1 MDAPFDSRETR
12 DFAREIKFLVDV
24 SMIDEVRAWARGALG
39 RDPYGTGDHGDA
51 YATTSLYF
59 DTPEF
64 DVYRRN
70 RSYARGKFRIRRY
83 GLLDFIF
90 LERKMRTDRL
100 LAKRRTTVPLEA
112 LQRVG
117 EAEADPSW
125 PGYWFH
131 RRILFRG
138 LRPWVQISY
147 ERTARLGIVEGS
159 SVRFTIDTNLRVLPM
174 PDRAFLPGLGMPVIE
189 GKAIV
194 EMKFRRELPAVLKQA
209 VEMFRL
215 QPQALSKY
223 RLGFEALGYLP
234 SEAGKGDGSQ
244 IMSSDA

>member
-1 MDAPFDSRETR
+1 MERTFDSRETR
-12 DFAREIKFLVDV
+12 DLAREIKFLVPAPIVTDV
-24 SMIDEVRAWARGALG
+24 REWARKNLG
-39 RDPYGTGDHGDA
+39 RDPHGTGEHGDA

-70 RSYARGKFRIRRY
+70 GSHARGKFRIRRY

-100 LAKRRTTVPLEA
+100 LAKRRTTVPLDA

-117 EAEADPSW
+117 EPEADPTW
-125 PGYWFH
+125 AGYWFH

-138 LRPWVQISY
+138 LGPVVQISY
-147 ERTARLGIVEGS
+147 ERTARLSLVDGDP
-159 SVRFTIDTNLRVLPM
+159 VRFTIDTNLRVLPM
-174 PDRAFLPGLGMPVIE
+174 PDRAFIPGTGFPLIE
-189 GKAIV
+189 RQAIV

-209 VEMFRL
+209 VELFQL
-215 QPQALSKY
+215 TPVAISKY
-223 RLGFEALGYLP
+223 RLGFDALGLAFQE
-234 SEAGKGDGSQ
+234 S
-244 IMSSDA
+244 